1 MFLFSHP
8 FVCVPLSFLQPS
20 PSVAKG
26 RGGVLCVAALGFC
39 WASSCSCLPI
49 LAAIGPGSINC
60 GACPG
65 LFCDPT
71 GMVSREVIR
80 RRSPGQLKRLGFV
93 RTYSQ
98 YYWAKAN
105 QLMSTVYSNGRSY
118 VPGYF
123 DSSVR
128 GLEHRISDATLP
140 LITAVQTKSIGVL
153 TSLDNQVASSFKTHV
168 FFWAFQESRLR
179 CFLMSWLVGF
189 LCPFWWLMGIDA
201 LLVERF
207 DFECVSCR
215 SIMLFKQHTA
225 SYRQNLL

>member
-1 MFLFSHP
+1 MLGASVPGLSSFDLCHLVYPWASTPVGGTKVGGAHW
-8 FVCVPLSFLQPS
+8 VCWAVH
-20 PSVAKG
+20 
-26 RGGVLCVAALGFC
+26 ALGSTSRSVSTGYGSFML
-39 WASSCSCLPI
+39 WAC
-49 LAAIGPGSINC
+49 A
-60 GACPG
+60 G

-71 GMVSREVIR
+71 GMDIRREIIR

-118 VPGYF
+118 IVPEFF

-153 TSLDNQVASSFKTHV
+153 ASLDNQVAS
-168 FFWAFQESRLR
+168 
-179 CFLMSWLVGF
+179 C
-189 LCPFWWLMGIDA
+189 
-201 LLVERF
+201 
-207 DFECVSCR
+207 
-215 SIMLFKQHTA
+215 
-225 SYRQNLL
+225 